1 MGSFRYY
8 NEITGIFEKL
18 FYTTIAREG
27 NLKIVV
33 LNNSENQIKPIE
45 IANTPNSIYAIKNN
59 KGDLTSINFF
69 GQDKHKIKQIDLK
82 HKHQGIIPHTHEFNG
97 EKYHPN
103 SARECNNE
111 ELIIIKIALEL
122 AK

>member
-59 KGDLTSINFF
+59 KGNLTSINFF
-69 GQDKHKIKQIDLK
+69 GQDK

-103 SARECNNE
+103 SARECNIE
-111 ELIIIKIALEL
+111 ELIIMKKAMEL